1 MAAVI
6 GTVERVS
13 NLLVQGVHVGVGG
26 CSHPHPHLYH
36 LTWDDCRRCAVV
48 VRLGATH
55 DPKRKKV
62 AFDPVVTVV
71 PHCLLEGF
79 RGGVVAATWRA
90 MPKDDDESDDDF
102 KLVVLKIGN
111 HDADFDLAAWACVRQ
126 FDLAGD
132 AEK

>member
-1 MAAVI
+1 MAAAI

-26 CSHPHPHLYH
+26 CSHLHPHLYH

-62 AFDPVVTVV
+62 AFG
-71 PHCLLEGF
+71 CCCCCCAALLASRITGW
-79 RGGVVAATWRA
+79 GGGG
-90 MPKDDDESDDDF
+90 DLESD
-102 KLVVLKIGN
+102 
-111 HDADFDLAAWACVRQ
+111 A
-126 FDLAGD
+126 
-132 AEK
+132 